1 MADFDATQ
9 AIDLSDCDDETDDE
23 VAEEDKKP
31 VNKFL
36 GLIKCIEVNNKLY
49 KNIYFY
55 NTGTE
60 AISS

>member
-31 VNKFL
+31 VNKCL
-36 GLIKCIEVNNKLY
+36 GLIKCAEINSKHYEKIN
-49 KNIYFY
+49 FY
-55 NTGTE
+55 STR
-60 AISS
+60 AISSW